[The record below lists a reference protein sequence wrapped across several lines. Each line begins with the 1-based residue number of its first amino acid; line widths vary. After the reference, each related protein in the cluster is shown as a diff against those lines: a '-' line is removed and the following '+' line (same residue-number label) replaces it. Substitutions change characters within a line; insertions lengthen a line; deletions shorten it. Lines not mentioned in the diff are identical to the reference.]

1 MRGGG
6 GASGASEPDAPIARE
21 RPMSQQHSVDRRG
34 FLKSAAVSGA
44 AALVPGAATS
54 PAHAQASAPQS
65 APVTASA
72 PTPPRET
79 DPAPNVEVL
88 TTDRPGGEFMVDVIK
103 SLDFEYVAANPGSSF
118 RGIHES
124 FVNYGGNRAPEFIT
138 CCHEESSV
146 AMAHGYFKAEGK
158 PMAVLCHGTVG
169 MQHAAMGIYNAYC
182 DRVPVYILA
191 GNTLDA
197 TLRRPGVEWA
207 HSVQDAAVM
216 VRDFV
221 KWDDQPISLPHFA
234 ESAVRA
240 YKIAM
245 TPPMMPVLLVID
257 GGLQEDPIS
266 AEVQTR
272 LRVPRLTRA
281 TPPQGDAGAL
291 AEAAR
296 LLVGAQNPVIVADRA
311 ARTPAGLAQL
321 IALAETLQVPVVNQG
336 GRMNFPSRHPLNHSA
351 SARQLVANA
360 DVILGLELTD
370 FWGTVNA
377 SRDSLVRT
385 SRPITRPGT
394 KLISITALDLNT
406 KSNYQDFQRYPEV
419 DVAMAADAEATLPA
433 LTEACKRLI
442 TAERRNAL
450 AERGKKLAEAHAA
463 ALERVRAEA
472 AYGWDA
478 TPISTARMTM
488 ELWAQIKNEDWALV
502 AESGIM
508 SDWTGRLWNFDK
520 HYQSLG
526 GSGGAGVGY
535 GAPAA
540 VGAALANKKRGRL
553 SVTIQGD
560 GDFLYAPGVWWTA
573 AHHRIPLLA
582 VMHNNRAYHQEVMHL
597 QRMANRHNRGITTAH
612 IGTTIDDPNVDFAKI
627 AQGMG
632 VHAQGPITNPNDL
645 APALKRAIEVV
656 KRGEPS
662 LIDVVTQ
669 PR

>member
-1 MRGGG
+1 M
-6 GASGASEPDAPIARE
+6 SEKR
-21 RPMSQQHSVDRRG
+21 SVDRRG
-34 FLKSAAVSGA
+34 FLKSAAVTGA
-44 AALVPGAATS
+44 AAFAAGS
-54 PAHAQASAPQS
+54 AEAAALQQAAPDS
-65 APVTASA
+65 RATAPVAAREADPPAS
-72 PTPPRET
+72 
-79 DPAPNVEVL
+79 VEVQ
-88 TTDRPGGEFMVDVIK
+88 TIDRPGGDFMVDVIK
-103 SLDFEYVAANPGSSF
+103 TLDLEYVASNPGSSF

-124 FVNYGGNRAPEFIT
+124 IVNYGGNRLPEFIT

-169 MQHAAMGIYNAYC
+169 MQHAAMAIYNAYC

-191 GNTLDA
+191 GNSLDA

-207 HSVQDAAVM
+207 HSVQDAAAM
-216 VRDFV
+216 VRDYI

-234 ESAVRA
+234 ESAIRA

-245 TPPMMPVLLVID
+245 TPPMMPVVLVID

-266 AEVQTR
+266 HEVTPR
-272 LRVPRLTRA
+272 LRIPKLTTA
-281 TPPQGDAGAL
+281 TPPQGDSGAV

-296 LLVGAQNPVIVADRA
+296 LLVNAQNPLIIADRA
-311 ARTPAGLAQL
+311 ARTPAGLTRL
-321 IALAETLQVPVVNQG
+321 VELAETLQAPVVDQG
-336 GRMNFPSRHPLNHSA
+336 GRMNFPSRHPLNQSS

-377 SRDSLVRT
+377 VRDGVTRT
-385 SRPITRPGT
+385 SRSLARAGT
-394 KLISITALDLNT
+394 KLVSITALDLAT
-406 KSNYQDFQRYPEV
+406 KGNYQDFQRYPEV

-433 LTEACKRLI
+433 LTEACRRLI
-442 TAERRNAL
+442 TPERRAVFQ
-450 AERGKKLAEAHAA
+450 ERGTRLAAAHAA
-463 ALERVRAEA
+463 ALERARAEA
-472 AYGWDA
+472 TYAWDA
-478 TPISTARMTM
+478 SPISTARLTT
-488 ELWAQIKNEDWALV
+488 EIWAQIKNEDWALV

-508 SDWTGRLWNFDK
+508 SDWVSQLWAFDK

-597 QRMANRHNRGITTAH
+597 QRMANRHNRGITRAH

-627 AQGMG
+627 AQGLG

-645 APALKRAIEVV
+645 APALKRAIDVV

-662 LIDVVTQ
+662 LVDVVTQ